1 MSHNKVFRPDTK
13 QTGALVK
20 AGKAAAIDARRDSKA
35 QGIAV
40 TFIEGD
46 AIYKEHPNGKIEK
59 VGKVRV
65 TANEPTITKGTVLRR
80 AW

>member
-1 MSHNKVFRPDTK
+1 MSNNKVFRSDAK

-35 QGIAV
+35 QGIAI
-40 TFIEGD
+40 TYIDGNT
-46 AIYKEHPNGKIEK
+46 IYKEHPDG
-59 VGKVRV
+59 RV
-65 TANEPTITKGTVLRR
+65 ERIGNVNDASESSSVNKGTILRR

>member
-1 MSHNKVFRPDTK
+1 MSHNKAFRPDKK

-20 AGKAAAIDARRDSKA
+20 AGKAAAIDARRDSKS

-40 TFIEGD
+40 TFIDGNN
-46 AIYKEHPNGKIEK
+46 IYREHPD
-59 VGKVRV
+59 GKVERIGNV
-65 TANEPTITKGTVLRR
+65 SEASNEPSITKGTVLRR